1 MEGVKKPLPKQP
13 IKLLDQFRKHIRAD
27 GKSYATENTYVFW
40 VKQYILFH
48 KKQHPR
54 ELGKEHIESYLTHL
68 SVQANAAPNT
78 QKTALNSLMYFY
90 NKFLLI
96 PIEELAFKYAR
107 KPKRVPTVFTHQEA
121 LAVIGHLVAPYKLM
135 AQLMYGSG
143 LRISEVLR
151 LRIKDVDFGM
161 GYIHVRDSKGG
172 KDRVT
177 LLPKLLHD
185 DLQQQIKIVE
195 RLLALDIARGA
206 GAVYMPHLLEKKYPN
221 AGHSLAWQ
229 FLFPSEVL
237 SKDPRADVIR
247 RHHVYRAT
255 VQAHIRKAVV
265 AAKIRKQASPHTFR
279 HSFATRLLQ
288 AKYDLKQIQLLM
300 GHEDIATTE
309 IYLHVLEELGE
320 KVCSPLDA

>member
-1 MEGVKKPLPKQP
+1 MEGVKKPLPEKP
-13 IKLLDQFRKHIRAD
+13 VKLLDQFREFIRAD

-48 KKQHPR
+48 DKKHPR
-54 ELGKEHIESYLTHL
+54 ELTKEHIGDYLTYL
-68 SVQANAAPNT
+68 SARANAAPNT
-78 QKTALNSLMYFY
+78 QKTALNSLMFFY
-90 NKFLLI
+90 NRFLHL
-96 PIEELAFKYAR
+96 PITDLDFRYAR
-107 KPKRVPTVFTHQEA
+107 KPKRIPTVFTHDEA
-121 LAVIGHLVAPYKLM
+121 LRVIEHLKQPYRLM

-151 LRIKDVDFGM
+151 LRVKDIDFGM
-161 GYIHVRDSKGG
+161 NYIHVRDGKGG

-177 LLPKLLHD
+177 LLPKLLIE
-185 DLQQQIKIVE
+185 DLQAQIEIVE
-195 RLLALDIARGA
+195 RLLALDIARGT
-206 GAVYMPHLLEKKYPN
+206 GPVYMPHLLEKKYPA
-221 AGHSLAWQ
+221 AGHSLGWQ
-229 FLFPSEVL
+229 FLFPSDTL

-255 VQAHIRKAVV
+255 VQSHIRKAVV
-265 AAKIRKQASPHTFR
+265 LAKVRKQASPHTFR

-309 IYLHVLEELGE
+309 IYLHVLEELGA
-320 KVCSPLDA
+320 KVVSPLDS